1 MSVTILDEKSE
12 ITFLTRGMLRL
23 KKRPGWGLSVFSL
36 SDTSTG
42 VCLRGVKY
50 ELENAVLD
58 NRFPLGVSNEFDA
71 PEAEIAVEQGIL
83 LVMQTKK

>member
-1 MSVTILDEKSE
+1 MTILDENSE
-12 ITFLTRGMLRL
+12 LTFLTHGTFRL

-58 NRFPLGVSNEFDA
+58 NRFPLGVSNHFIGNPITVSVRD
-71 PEAEIAVEQGIL
+71 GSL
-83 LVMQTKK
+83 LIGLLDK